1 MQDIYI
7 DDIGSGFPLV
17 LVHGYLGSSEM
28 WSLQKEFLSKNFRV
42 ISPALPGFG
51 ESYKAKSLN
60 SINAIAKFVF
70 KCLDEKK
77 ITEFH
82 LMGHSMGG
90 MIAQE
95 MVKTSGDRIKKLI
108 CFATGSIGDIPGRF
122 ETMDTTRERL
132 KKDGLKETVNRVPQ
146 KWFVEGNKAKYYYLC
161 EYAVKNISIQ
171 SADNA
176 LIAMK
181 NWRGY
186 ENLKNIKQDTL
197 IIWGD
202 RDVSYNF
209 DQIDT
214 LKKNIS
220 NSKLE
225 IFKGCCHNVH
235 LEEPQK
241 FNEIVK
247 NFLGQY

>member
-7 DDIGSGFPLV
+7 DDVGSGFPLV
-17 LVHGYLGSSEM
+17 LVHGYLGSSKM

-51 ESYKAKSLN
+51 ESYKAQSLN

-82 LMGHSMGG
+82 LIGHSMGG
-90 MIAQE
+90 MIVQE

-132 KKDGLKETVNRVPQ
+132 KKDGLKETVNRVPK

-161 EYAVKNISIQ
+161 EQAVKNISIQ

-209 DQIDT
+209 DQVDT
-214 LKKNIS
+214 LKKNIP

>member
-28 WSLQKEFLSKNFRV
+28 WNLQKEFLKKYFRV
-42 ISPALPGFG
+42 ITPALPGFG
-51 ESYKAKSLN
+51 ESYKAQSLDNIN
-60 SINAIAKFVF
+60 SIAKFVL

-77 ITEFH
+77 INEFH

-90 MIAQE
+90 MVVQE
-95 MVKTSGDRIKKLI
+95 MVKISENRIKKLI

-122 ETMDTTRERL
+122 EPIETTREKL
-132 KKDGLKETVNRVPQ
+132 KKDGLKETINRVPQ
-146 KWFVEGNKAKYYYLC
+146 KWFVEGDKAKYYYFC
-161 EYAVKNISIQ
+161 ENAVKNISIET
-171 SADNA
+171 ADNA
-176 LIAMK
+176 LKAMK

-202 RDVSYNF
+202 KDVSYNF
-209 DQIDT
+209 DQVDT

-220 NSKLE
+220 SSQLE
-225 IFKGCCHNVH
+225 IFKGCGHNVH
-235 LEEPQK
+235 LEESQK
-241 FNEIVK
+241 FNETVK
-247 NFLGQY
+247 NFLS